1 MFQREVVGKLSPG
14 RAVEQMQE
22 VFFKVWAVLTAV
34 FYFFVEPNSAF
45 MAVWVAFG
53 LSILTKWFEISAKS
67 GGLWPAIRDGKIN
80 KTDALKKGVP
90 TVVAYFVLCSL
101 AKWSKNVVPFEQ
113 AQILVSSILYAW
125 MFLIEVANNLRH
137 LVGAGVTELKPL
149 LGRFERE
156 RSKLEK
162 GGDT

>member
-1 MFQREVVGKLSPG
+1 VVGALSPG
-14 RAVEQMQE
+14 RAVEQWQE
-22 VFFKVWAVLTAV
+22 VFFQVWAAMTAV
-34 FYFFVEPNSAF
+34 FYFFVEPNKAF

-53 LSILTKWFEISAKS
+53 FSILTKWLEISVQS

-80 KTDALKKGVP
+80 KSQALRKGVP

-101 AKWSKNVVPFEQ
+101 AKWSQDVVPFEQ
-113 AQILVSSILYAW
+113 AQIFVSSLLYSW
-125 MFLIEVANNLRH
+125 MFLIELANNLRH

-162 GGDT
+162 GETNESGI